1 MNYNKVCSV
10 RAHLFFGECFMNVHN
25 MMEDLVTAEVN
36 ALYEQVKKSS
46 APWLTCDCKNCRLDT
61 ISYVLNR
68 IPPRY
73 VVSGRGV
80 THSNEIFADHQLIAD
95 ISAVAMD
102 GMRVISS
109 TKRPFHSLPREECE
123 VHLEENPSFNFP
135 TFTGTLLDGST
146 FEPIS
151 GAKILLKLDGKPV
164 DMVDMTWAN
173 PTQTF
178 QSTKGAFTF
187 WARPIPAEKSG
198 ESRKFEFEV
207 EIDAEGYEKS
217 YHYFDVPIISDPS
230 TKTELNTACSIKIR
244 DVVLFKREVFEEGE
258 KEEASEKKPE
268 PTKKSAKKKASKKK

>member
-1 MNYNKVCSV
+1 
-10 RAHLFFGECFMNVHN
+10 MNVHN

-36 ALYEQVKKSS
+36 ALYDQVKQAGS
-46 APWLTCDCKNCRLDT
+46 PWLTCDCKNCRLDT
-61 ISYVLNR
+61 VSYVLNR
-68 IPPRY
+68 IPPKY

-102 GMRVISS
+102 GIRIISS
-109 TKRPFHSLPREECE
+109 TKRPFHTLPREECE
-123 VHLEENPSFNFP
+123 VHHEENPSYNFP
-135 TFTGTLLDGST
+135 TFTGTILDGNT

-187 WARPIPAEKSG
+187 WAKSIPASKAGDSF
-198 ESRKFEFEV
+198 KFEFEI
-207 EIDAEGYEKS
+207 EIEVDGYEKS
-217 YHYFDVPIISDPS
+217 YHYFEVPIISDGF
-230 TKTELNTACSIKIR
+230 TKTELNTACSVRIR
-244 DVVLFKREVFEEGE
+244 DIVLFKREIFEED
-258 KEEASEKKPE
+258 EKKE
-268 PTKKSAKKKASKKK
+268 KTKK

>member
-1 MNYNKVCSV
+1 
-10 RAHLFFGECFMNVHN
+10 MNVHN

-36 ALYEQVKKSS
+36 GLYEQVKRDRTS
-46 APWLTCDCKNCRLDT
+46 WLSCDCKNCRLDT

-80 THSNEIFADHQLIAD
+80 THSNEIFADQQLIAD

-102 GMRVISS
+102 GIRIISS

-123 VHLEENPSFNFP
+123 VQLDKNPSFNFP
-135 TFTGTLLDGST
+135 TFTGTLLDGGT

-151 GAKILLKLDGKPV
+151 GAKVLLKLDGKPV

-178 QSTKGAFTF
+178 QSTKGSFTF
-187 WARPIPAEKSG
+187 WAKPIPAEKSG

-217 YHYFDVPIISDPS
+217 YHYFDVPIISDSS
-230 TKTELNTACSIKIR
+230 TKTELNAACSVKIR
-244 DVVLFKREVFEEGE
+244 DIILFKREFFDEESDEELIE
-258 KEEASEKKPE
+258 KNSEAA
-268 PTKKSAKKKASKKK
+268 KKSSKEKSSKKK

>member
-1 MNYNKVCSV
+1 
-10 RAHLFFGECFMNVHN
+10 

-36 ALYEQVKKSS
+36 ALYNQVKRASS
-46 APWLTCDCKNCRLDT
+46 PWLSCDCKNCRLDT

-102 GMRVISS
+102 GIRIISS
-109 TKRPFHSLPREECE
+109 TKRPFHALSREECE
-123 VHLEENPSFNFP
+123 VKFEENPSYNFP
-135 TFTGTLLDGST
+135 TFTGTILDGNT

-151 GAKILLKLDGKPV
+151 GVKVLLKLDGKEV
-164 DMVDMTWAN
+164 EMVDMTWAN

-178 QSTKGAFTF
+178 QSTKGAFSF
-187 WARPIPAEKSG
+187 WAKSLPAPKSG
-198 ESRKFEFEV
+198 ESRKFEFEL

-217 YHYFDVPIISDPS
+217 YHYFDVPIISDS
-230 TKTELNTACSIKIR
+230 TTKTELNTACSIRIR
-244 DVVLFKREVFEEGE
+244 DIILFKREVFEEE
-258 KEEASEKKPE
+258 KNDSSETKEPSEKKE
-268 PTKKSAKKKASKKK
+268 AVKKAKKSTGKKAKASKKK